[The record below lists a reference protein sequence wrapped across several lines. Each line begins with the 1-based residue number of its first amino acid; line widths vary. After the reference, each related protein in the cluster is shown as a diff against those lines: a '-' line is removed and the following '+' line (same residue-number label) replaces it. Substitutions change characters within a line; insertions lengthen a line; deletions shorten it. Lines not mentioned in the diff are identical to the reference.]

1 MGIRGLSIFLKTKA
15 PKAHRSLAWNTADFR
30 GQRWGVDCQC
40 LLHRAK
46 GEGLS
51 PITVIAALIVR
62 LRRLGVEP
70 IFVFDGRPPAIKA
83 DVIADRRA
91 TRQAVQK
98 EMEEVRTEMTKTGI
112 TETERI
118 AMQTRMD
125 GLQRKA
131 PMVSNG
137 DRDAIKQL
145 LYAAGVLFVTANGEA
160 DDVLAHQC
168 RTGGLQAVIS
178 TDMDMLAR
186 AVPRLIVP
194 DTADGSVMT
203 VITLAQILTDLR
215 LTYDQFVE
223 ACAMMGCDYSGK
235 EWRSWAPWAA
245 VNAAAAG
252 SIFDISGAAIL
263 VESVAMLKGQGM
275 SWEDMLSEN
284 QRSKWAIG
292 SPAVEVDTLEDFCQT
307 HGWPTDWVRF
317 LSKSV

>member
-1 MGIRGLSIFLKTKA
+1 MGIRGLSIFLKNKA
-15 PKAHRSLAWNTADFR
+15 PKAHRSLAWNTTDFS

-46 GEGLS
+46 GDGLS
-51 PITVIAALIVR
+51 PLTVIAALLVR
-62 LRRLGVEP
+62 LRRIGVEP
-70 IFVFDGRPPAIKA
+70 IFVFDGRPPATKA

-98 EMEEVRTEMTKTGI
+98 EMEEVRTEMTRVDI
-112 TETERI
+112 TETDRI

-125 GLQRKA
+125 SLQRKA
-131 PMVSNG
+131 PSVSNG
-137 DRDAIKQL
+137 DRDSIKRL

-160 DDVLAHQC
+160 DDVLAYQC

-186 AVPRLIVP
+186 GVPRLIVP

-203 VITLAQILTDLR
+203 VITLTQVLTDLR
-215 LTYDQFVE
+215 LAYDQFVE
-223 ACAMMGCDYSGK
+223 ACVMMGCDYSGK

-252 SIFDISGAAIL
+252 SIFDISGTAVL
-263 VESVAMLKGQGM
+263 VESVTMLKGQGVA
-275 SWEDMLSEN
+275 WEDVLGDK
-284 QRSKWAIG
+284 QRSKWALG
-292 SPAVEVDTLEDFCQT
+292 APAVEADALAELCQS
-307 HGWPTDWVRF
+307 HGWPVDWLRF
-317 LSKSV
+317 LSKSM